1 MRSHIQEI
9 KIALVAVA
17 GLVALFFGMKFL
29 KGSNLLS
36 SSDTY
41 YFVFNDISGLTE
53 SSPIFAAGYQV
64 GRIKK
69 IYFDYSH
76 IEKIKVLAEVD
87 RKMKIPMGSTAS
99 ISSDVLGNIK
109 VTLNIAPHRG
119 QYVQPGGAI
128 SGSIDTGTVGKMT
141 EMVPTIKQIL
151 PKLDSV
157 MFHLNALLADPALA
171 HSIHN
176 IDEIT
181 NNLSTSSKQL
191 HILLT
196 NVNREVPGIVS
207 KTNLVLA
214 NTEQFTDNLRKIDVA
229 STMTKVDEAMAD
241 VQEFTSKINN
251 NSGTFGLLLK
261 DPTLYYNL
269 NQTMKNIDSLA
280 VNLRQQPK
288 RYVHFSLFGRKNK

>member
-1 MRSHIQEI
+1 MRNHIQEI

-76 IEKIKVLAEVD
+76 AEEIKVLAEVD
-87 RKMKIPMGSTAS
+87 RKMKIPVGSTAS

-119 QYVQPGGAI
+119 QYVQPGGVI

>member
-119 QYVQPGGAI
+119 QYVQPGGVI

-261 DPTLYYNL
+261 DPSLYYNL

>member
-1 MRSHIQEI
+1 MRNHIQEI

-119 QYVQPGGAI
+119 QYVQPGEVI

-207 KTNLVLA
+207 KTNLVLT

>member
-1 MRSHIQEI
+1 MRNHIQEI

-36 SSDTY
+36 SSDSY

-76 IEKIKVLAEVD
+76 VEKIKVLAEVD
-87 RKMKIPMGSTAS
+87 RKMKIPVGSTAS

-119 QYVQPGGAI
+119 QYVQPGGVI

>member
-1 MRSHIQEI
+1 MRNHIQEI
-9 KIALVAVA
+9 KIALVAIA

-76 IEKIKVLAEVD
+76 AEEIKVLAEVD
-87 RKMKIPMGSTAS
+87 RKMKIPVGSTAS

-119 QYVQPGGAI
+119 QYVQPGGVI

>member
-1 MRSHIQEI
+1 MRNHIQEI

-76 IEKIKVLAEVD
+76 AEEIKVLAEVD
-87 RKMKIPMGSTAS
+87 RKMKIPVGSTAS

-119 QYVQPGGAI
+119 QYVQPGGVI

-207 KTNLVLA
+207 KTNLVLT

>member
-1 MRSHIQEI
+1 MRNHIQEI

-119 QYVQPGGAI
+119 QYVQPGGVI

-214 NTEQFTDNLRKIDVA
+214 NTEQFTYNLRKIDIA

-241 VQEFTSKINN
+241 VQEITAKMNN

>member
-1 MRSHIQEI
+1 MRNHIQEI

-76 IEKIKVLAEVD
+76 AEEIKVLAEVD
-87 RKMKIPMGSTAS
+87 RKMKIPVGSTAS

-119 QYVQPGGAI
+119 QYVQPGGVI

-207 KTNLVLA
+207 KTNLVLT
-214 NTEQFTDNLRKIDVA
+214 NTEQFTDNLRKIDFA

-241 VQEFTSKINN
+241 VQEITSKMNN

-269 NQTMKNIDSLA
+269 NQTMKNIDTLA

>member
-1 MRSHIQEI
+1 MRNHIQEI

-69 IYFDYSH
+69 IYFDYSY

-119 QYVQPGGAI
+119 QYVQPGGVI

-229 STMTKVDEAMAD
+229 STMTKVDEAMTD

>member
-1 MRSHIQEI
+1 MRNHIQEI

-76 IEKIKVLAEVD
+76 AEEIKVLAEVD
-87 RKMKIPMGSTAS
+87 RKMKIPVGSTAS

-119 QYVQPGGAI
+119 QYVQPGGVI

-214 NTEQFTDNLRKIDVA
+214 NTEQFTDNLRKIDAA

>member
-1 MRSHIQEI
+1 MRNHIQEI

-69 IYFDYSH
+69 IYFDYSY

-87 RKMKIPMGSTAS
+87 RKMKIPVGSTAS

-119 QYVQPGGAI
+119 QYVQPGGVI

-229 STMTKVDEAMAD
+229 STMTKVDEAMTD

>member
-119 QYVQPGGAI
+119 QYVQPGGVI

-157 MFHLNALLADPALA
+157 MFHLNVLLADPALA

>member
-76 IEKIKVLAEVD
+76 AEEIKVLAEVD
-87 RKMKIPMGSTAS
+87 RKMKIPVGSTAS

-119 QYVQPGGAI
+119 QYVQPGGVI

>member
-1 MRSHIQEI
+1 MRNHIQEI

-76 IEKIKVLAEVD
+76 AEEIKVLAEVD
-87 RKMKIPMGSTAS
+87 RKMKIPVGSTAS

-119 QYVQPGGAI
+119 QYVQPGGVI

-191 HILLT
+191 HILLS

-207 KTNLVLA
+207 KTNLVLT

>member
-1 MRSHIQEI
+1 MRNHIQEI
-9 KIALVAVA
+9 KIALVAIA

-76 IEKIKVLAEVD
+76 AEEIKVLAEVD
-87 RKMKIPMGSTAS
+87 RKMKIPVGSTAS

-119 QYVQPGGAI
+119 QYVQPGGVI

-181 NNLSTSSKQL
+181 TNLSTSSKQL

>member
-119 QYVQPGGAI
+119 QYVQPGEVI

-241 VQEFTSKINN
+241 VQEITAKMNN

>member
-1 MRSHIQEI
+1 MRNHIQEI

-76 IEKIKVLAEVD
+76 AEEIKVLAEVD
-87 RKMKIPMGSTAS
+87 RKMKIPVGSTAS

-119 QYVQPGGAI
+119 QYVQPGGVI

-141 EMVPTIKQIL
+141 EMVPTIKKIL

-207 KTNLVLA
+207 KTNLVLT

-241 VQEFTSKINN
+241 VQEITAKMNN
-251 NSGTFGLLLK
+251 NSGTLGLLLK

>member
-1 MRSHIQEI
+1 MRNHIQEI

-76 IEKIKVLAEVD
+76 AEEIKVLAEVD
-87 RKMKIPMGSTAS
+87 RKMKIPVGSTAS

-119 QYVQPGGAI
+119 QYVQPGGVI

-181 NNLSTSSKQL
+181 NNLLTSSKQL

>member
-1 MRSHIQEI
+1 MRNHIQEI

-76 IEKIKVLAEVD
+76 AEEIKVLAEVD
-87 RKMKIPMGSTAS
+87 RKMKIPVGSTAS

-119 QYVQPGGAI
+119 QYVQPGGVI

-229 STMTKVDEAMAD
+229 STMTKVDEAMTD

>member
-1 MRSHIQEI
+1 MRNHIQEI

-119 QYVQPGGAI
+119 QYVQPGGVI

-251 NSGTFGLLLK
+251 NTGTFGLLLK

>member
-119 QYVQPGGAI
+119 QYVQPGDVI

-251 NSGTFGLLLK
+251 NTGTFGLLLK

>member
-1 MRSHIQEI
+1 MRNHIQEI

-76 IEKIKVLAEVD
+76 AEEIKVLAEVD
-87 RKMKIPMGSTAS
+87 RKMKIPVGSTAS

-109 VTLNIAPHRG
+109 VTLNIETHRG
-119 QYVQPGGAI
+119 QYVQPGGVI

-207 KTNLVLA
+207 KTNLVLT
-214 NTEQFTDNLRKIDVA
+214 NTEQFTDNLRKIEVA

-241 VQEFTSKINN
+241 VQEIIIIST
-251 NSGTFGLLLK
+251 
-261 DPTLYYNL
+261 
-269 NQTMKNIDSLA
+269 
-280 VNLRQQPK
+280 R
-288 RYVHFSLFGRKNK
+288 R

>member
-1 MRSHIQEI
+1 MRNHIQEI

-76 IEKIKVLAEVD
+76 AEEIKVLAEVD
-87 RKMKIPMGSTAS
+87 RKMKIPVGSTAS

-119 QYVQPGGAI
+119 QYVQPGGVI

-171 HSIHN
+171 HSVHN

-207 KTNLVLA
+207 KTNLVLT
-214 NTEQFTDNLRKIDVA
+214 NTEQFTDNLRKIDVS

-241 VQEFTSKINN
+241 VQEITAKMNN

>member
-1 MRSHIQEI
+1 MRNHIQEI

-53 SSPIFAAGYQV
+53 SSPIFAAGYRV

-76 IEKIKVLAEVD
+76 AEEIKVLAEVD
-87 RKMKIPMGSTAS
+87 RKMKIPVGSTAS

-119 QYVQPGGAI
+119 QYVQPGEVI

-157 MFHLNALLADPALA
+157 MFHLNTLLADPALA

-241 VQEFTSKINN
+241 VQEITAKMNN

>member
-1 MRSHIQEI
+1 MRNHIQEI

-17 GLVALFFGMKFL
+17 GLVALFFGMKFF

-76 IEKIKVLAEVD
+76 AEEIKVLAEVD
-87 RKMKIPMGSTAS
+87 RKMKIPVGSTAS

-119 QYVQPGGAI
+119 QYVQPGGVI

-181 NNLSTSSKQL
+181 NNLLTSSKQL

>member
-1 MRSHIQEI
+1 MRNHIQEI

-76 IEKIKVLAEVD
+76 IKKIKVLAEVD

-119 QYVQPGGAI
+119 QYVQPGGVI

>member
-119 QYVQPGGAI
+119 QYVQPGGVI

-241 VQEFTSKINN
+241 VQDFTSKINN

>member
-76 IEKIKVLAEVD
+76 AEEIKVLAEVD
-87 RKMKIPMGSTAS
+87 RKMKIPVGSTAS

-119 QYVQPGGAI
+119 QYVQPGGVI

-229 STMTKVDEAMAD
+229 STMTKVDEAMTD

>member
-1 MRSHIQEI
+1 MRNHIQEI

-119 QYVQPGGAI
+119 QYVQPGGVI

>member
-1 MRSHIQEI
+1 MRNHIQEI

-41 YFVFNDISGLTE
+41 YLVFSDISGLTE

-119 QYVQPGGAI
+119 QYVQPGGVI

>member
-9 KIALVAVA
+9 KIALVAVV
-17 GLVALFFGMKFL
+17 GLIALFFGMKFL

-53 SSPIFAAGYQV
+53 SSPIFAAGYRV

-69 IYFDYSH
+69 RYFDYSH
-76 IEKIKVLAEVD
+76 AEEIKVLAEVD
-87 RKMKIPMGSTAS
+87 RKMKIPVGSTAS

-119 QYVQPGGAI
+119 QYVQPGEVI

-157 MFHLNALLADPALA
+157 MFHLNTLLADPALA

-181 NNLSTSSKQL
+181 NNLSTSSRQL

-196 NVNREVPGIVS
+196 NVNREMPGIVS

-229 STMTKVDEAMAD
+229 STMTKMDEALTD
-241 VQEFTSKINN
+241 VQEITSKMNN

-269 NQTMKNIDSLA
+269 NQTMKSIDSLA

>member
-9 KIALVAVA
+9 KIAFVAVA

-76 IEKIKVLAEVD
+76 AEEIKVLAEVD
-87 RKMKIPMGSTAS
+87 RKMKIPVGSTAS

-119 QYVQPGGAI
+119 QYVQPGGVI

-176 IDEIT
+176 IDAIT

>member
-1 MRSHIQEI
+1 MRNHIQEI

-76 IEKIKVLAEVD
+76 AEEIKVLAEVD
-87 RKMKIPMGSTAS
+87 RKMKIPVGSTAS

-119 QYVQPGGAI
+119 QYVQPGGVI

-229 STMTKVDEAMAD
+229 LTMTKVDEAMAD

-251 NSGTFGLLLK
+251 NSGTFGLLIK

>member
-76 IEKIKVLAEVD
+76 AEEIKVLAEVD
-87 RKMKIPMGSTAS
+87 RKMKIPVGSTAS

-119 QYVQPGGAI
+119 QYVQPGGVI

-229 STMTKVDEAMAD
+229 STMTKVDEAMTD
-241 VQEFTSKINN
+241 VQEFTSKIND

>member
-76 IEKIKVLAEVD
+76 AEEIKVLAEVD

-119 QYVQPGGAI
+119 QYVQPGGVI

-176 IDEIT
+176 IDAIT

-229 STMTKVDEAMAD
+229 STMTKVDEAMTD

-269 NQTMKNIDSLA
+269 NKTMKNIDSLA

>member
-1 MRSHIQEI
+1 M
-9 KIALVAVA
+9 
-17 GLVALFFGMKFL
+17 
-29 KGSNLLS
+29 
-36 SSDTY
+36 
-41 YFVFNDISGLTE
+41 
-53 SSPIFAAGYQV
+53 
-64 GRIKK
+64 
-69 IYFDYSH
+69 
-76 IEKIKVLAEVD
+76 AEVD

-119 QYVQPGGAI
+119 QYVQPGGVI

-207 KTNLVLA
+207 KTNLVLT

-229 STMTKVDEAMAD
+229 STMTKVDEALAD
-241 VQEFTSKINN
+241 VQEITAKMNN

>member
-99 ISSDVLGNIK
+99 INSDVLGNIK

-119 QYVQPGGAI
+119 QYVQPGGVI

-196 NVNREVPGIVS
+196 NVNGEVPGIVS

>member
-1 MRSHIQEI
+1 MKSHIQEI

-76 IEKIKVLAEVD
+76 AEEIKVLAEVD

-119 QYVQPGGAI
+119 QYVQPGGVI

-176 IDEIT
+176 IDAIT

-229 STMTKVDEAMAD
+229 STMIKVDEAMAD

-269 NQTMKNIDSLA
+269 NKTMKNIDSLA

>member
-119 QYVQPGGAI
+119 QYVQPGGVI

-196 NVNREVPGIVS
+196 NVNGEVPGIVS